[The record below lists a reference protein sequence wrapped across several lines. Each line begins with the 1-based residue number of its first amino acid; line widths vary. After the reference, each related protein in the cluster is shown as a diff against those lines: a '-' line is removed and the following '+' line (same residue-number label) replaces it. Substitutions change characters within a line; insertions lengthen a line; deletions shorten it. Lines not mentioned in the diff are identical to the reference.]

1 MKSKIRNFA
10 SVLILLGAS
19 ILFSSFDNA
28 HSHKQINALI
38 VDQFQKK
45 FFESINPLKRF
56 KNYSLILSSEN
67 VKLPG
72 DYIDVG
78 SLHYEYLEESRKTL
92 NPKSWI
98 EHGGFSADEPEV
110 FASFRHF
117 YDPLKKAGNRYLRD
131 HLDDIESS
139 TWIINPKID
148 HVEWALKH
156 REHQFNWENG
166 KTAMISAL
174 QSPDK
179 DFQNEEMAFAYRA
192 LGETLHL
199 IADMGLPAHV
209 RDDSHPSEG
218 ATGWYLGSP
227 DWFEVYMAEITEND
241 KEAIKKLFGNG
252 TLDLAMMDY
261 FRSAKTVEEIAH
273 KLAMFTNQ
281 NFFTGQTIY
290 GSDVKPIIHQ
300 DNPYTTPSLNEC
312 VYDEISYYYTKTI
325 VGNAN
330 VKMCR
335 DLSYRLGIFEKRGYP
350 YIDKEC
356 TRSQAAVLLP
366 QIVEAGVNTMRLFIP
381 ELEVSITE
389 IDKDERIIR
398 GKVKHKVNAEYPRE
412 IKYNN
417 SVFIFDAKTG
427 LEVLEIECNDGEFEY
442 KIPLLKFNSIK
453 WKKNGVKAGISFGGI
468 HVFSGELTEEI
479 YDANH
484 PCELVFW
491 NNSEDD
497 LNIEVYLPNGDLH
510 YTESIPKNYFR
521 KTSVMM
527 TNENGK
533 VINSGARVV
542 AYVDGI
548 FFKEIE
554 FEFLPWVVPIVTIFD
569 FEYSGV
575 DFTGHKRGRDG
586 ENL

>member
-1 MKSKIRNFA
+1 M
-10 SVLILLGAS
+10 LLGAGF
-19 ILFSSFDNA
+19 LFSSFDNA
-28 HSHKQINALI
+28 HSHKQINTQI
-38 VDQFQKK
+38 VNQFEKK
-45 FFESINPLKRF
+45 FINSVNPLARF
-56 KNYSLILSSEN
+56 KNYTFVLQSNNI
-67 VKLPG
+67 KLPG
-72 DYIDVG
+72 SYIDVG
-78 SLHYEYLEESRKTL
+78 ALHYKDVVESE
-92 NPKSWI
+92 KSLRPIDWI

-117 YDPLKKAGNRYLRD
+117 YDPLENAGKRYLRD
-131 HLDDIESS
+131 HLDDIESY
-139 TWIINPKID
+139 TWIVNPKID
-148 HVEWALKH
+148 HVEWALSH
-156 REHQFNWENG
+156 AEHQYNWTNG

-218 ATGWYLGSP
+218 STGWYLGSP
-227 DWFEVYMAEITEND
+227 DWFEVYMAEFAEND
-241 KEAIKKLFGNG
+241 DKAIEDLFKKGK
-252 TLDLAMMDY
+252 LDLSLMDA
-261 FRSAKTVEEIAH
+261 FRSAKTVEDIAV
-273 KLAMFTNQ
+273 KLAKYTNE

-290 GSDVKPIIHQ
+290 GSDVQPIIHQ
-300 DNPYTTPSLNEC
+300 DDPYTAPSLNDC
-312 VYDEISYYYTKTI
+312 AYDEITYYYTKTI
-325 VGNAN
+325 SGNAN

-356 TRSQAAVLLP
+356 TKSQAAVLLP
-366 QIVEAGVNTMRLFIP
+366 QIIEAGVNTMRLFIP
-381 ELEVSITE
+381 ELEVTITE
-389 IDKDERIIR
+389 VDEDERIIR

-417 SVFIFDAKTG
+417 NVFIFDAKTG
-427 LEVLEIECNDGEFEY
+427 AELLEIECVDGEFEY

-479 YDANH
+479 YDPNH

-491 NNSEDD
+491 NKSEDD
-497 LNIEVYLPNGDLH
+497 LTIEVYLPNGDLH
-510 YTESIPKNYFR
+510 YSESIPKDYYR

-533 VINSGARVV
+533 VINSGAKVV
-542 AYVDGI
+542 AYVDGA

-569 FEYSGV
+569 FEYNGA
-575 DFTGHKRGRDG
+575 DFTGHKRGRDD
-586 ENL
+586 EKL